1 MQNRVRHEL
10 EQLDPLADECFF
22 FCGSLVESGMAQ
34 TRTPVLLES
43 WISATSLTIGP
54 AVDADANR
62 SQARA
67 RARSGLV
74 LVVSD

>member
-1 MQNRVRHEL
+1 MN
-10 EQLDPLADECFF
+10 ASFF
-22 FCGSLVESGMAQ
+22 VGAWVESGMAQ

-67 RARSGLV
+67 GARSGLV